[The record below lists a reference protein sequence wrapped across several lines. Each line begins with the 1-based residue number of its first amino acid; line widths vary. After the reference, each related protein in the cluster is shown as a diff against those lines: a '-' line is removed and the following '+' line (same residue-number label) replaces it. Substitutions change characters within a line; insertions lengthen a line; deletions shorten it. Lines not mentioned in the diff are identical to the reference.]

1 MKTRSKGRL
10 RGASP
15 SLRMGNRSD
24 AGKGAK
30 RDRALDRDLLA
41 AWRPGWSLPGEFY
54 HEDEVYQLDI
64 EHVWRTGW
72 LFAGH
77 TCEIAKPGNYF
88 TMEVDSDSIIIIR
101 ADEGIIHAL
110 HNVCRHRGSRI
121 CSEACGHVSRF
132 VCPYHQWTYGLDGT
146 LLACRGMQA
155 DLDKSQFSLHP
166 VHVKEVEG
174 LIFISLAEKPVPF
187 APVQRAL
194 APLLKPQGFTRAK
207 VAKAVDYLVQ
217 ANWKLLWE
225 NNRECYHCNVNH
237 PQYIKA
243 NFDHYNADD
252 TSPRVR
258 EAITTVVTRSEKK
271 WTDNDLAPTHKQT
284 GMTVFPDAEHDVWF
298 SANRTPLADGWV
310 SESMDGQQVASLMGD
325 YPDADVGTLRIR
337 TLPNFWNHSSC
348 DHGVSTRLLPV
359 GPQQSAIR
367 VYWLVDEKAVEGRD
381 YDLAK
386 LMPFWQLTSEQDW
399 LICERQQ
406 KGVNSSAYTPGPYS
420 TFKEYNV
427 ESFVRWY
434 LKKISRSN
442 S

>member
-1 MKTRSKGRL
+1 
-10 RGASP
+10 
-15 SLRMGNRSD
+15 
-24 AGKGAK
+24 
-30 RDRALDRDLLA
+30 LLA
-41 AWRPGWSLPGEFY
+41 ACRPGWSLPGEFY
-54 HEDEVYQLDI
+54 LDDEIYRLDI
-64 EHVWRTGW
+64 VHVWRTGW

-101 ADEGIIHAL
+101 ADDGTIHAL

-121 CSEACGHVSRF
+121 CSDACGHVSRL
-132 VCPYHQWTYGLDGT
+132 VCPYHQWTYALDGT
-146 LLACRGMQA
+146 LLACRGMHA

-174 LIFISLAEKPVPF
+174 LIFISLAKKPVPF
-187 APVQRAL
+187 VLAQRVL
-194 APLLKPQGFTRAK
+194 APLLKPQGFARAK
-207 VAKAVDYLVQ
+207 VAKAADYLVK

-243 NFDHYNADD
+243 NFDHYNTDD

-258 EAITTVVTRSEKK
+258 EAITAVVTRSEKK
-271 WTDNDLAPTHKQT
+271 WTDNGLAPTHKQT
-284 GMTVFPDAEHDVWF
+284 GMTVF
-298 SANRTPLADGWV
+298 
-310 SESMDGQQVASLMGD
+310 
-325 YPDADVGTLRIR
+325 PDADVGTLRIR

-359 GPQQSAIR
+359 GPQQTAIR
-367 VYWLVDEKAVEGRD
+367 VYWLVDEMAVEGRD

-427 ESFVRWY
+427 ENFVRWY
-434 LKKISRSN
+434 LKTIWKSAS
-442 S
+442 

>member
-1 MKTRSKGRL
+1 
-10 RGASP
+10 
-15 SLRMGNRSD
+15 
-24 AGKGAK
+24 
-30 RDRALDRDLLA
+30 
-41 AWRPGWSLPGEFY
+41 
-54 HEDEVYQLDI
+54 
-64 EHVWRTGW
+64 
-72 LFAGH
+72 
-77 TCEIAKPGNYF
+77 
-88 TMEVDSDSIIIIR
+88 
-101 ADEGIIHAL
+101 
-110 HNVCRHRGSRI
+110 
-121 CSEACGHVSRF
+121 
-132 VCPYHQWTYGLDGT
+132 
-146 LLACRGMQA
+146 MQA

-166 VHVKEVEG
+166 VQVKEVEG
-174 LIFISLAEKPVPF
+174 LIFISLAKKPVPF
-187 APVQRAL
+187 APAQRAL
-194 APLLKPQGFTRAK
+194 APLLKPQGFARAK

-243 NFDHYNADD
+243 NFDHYNTDD

-271 WTDNDLAPTHKQT
+271 WTENGLAPTHKQT
-284 GMTVFPDAEHDVWF
+284 GMTVFPDVEHNVWF

-359 GPQQSAIR
+359 SPQQTAIR

-406 KGVNSSAYTPGPYS
+406 KGVNSSAYTPGPFS

-434 LKKISRSN
+434 LKKISRSD